1 MKTLMAVVLTFAFS
15 LAVMAWAQ
23 DNPQSSGSQGQQQQN
38 AQTGQNQSSQNMS
51 GKVSSDAKNFKD
63 DQNHQNYKVDNPST
77 LQSYEGQHVALVV
90 HFDPDT
96 NTIHIM
102 QVQAAPQQ

>member
-1 MKTLMAVVLTFAFS
+1 MKTLMAVTLTFVFS

-23 DNPQSSGSQGQQQQN
+23 NNTQSSGSQEQQQQN
-38 AQTGQNQSSQNMS
+38 AQTSQNQGNQNMS

-63 DQNHQNYKVDNPST
+63 DQNNQNYKVDNPNS
-77 LQSYEGQHVALVV
+77 LQSYEGQHVALIV
-90 HFDPDT
+90 HVDPDT

-102 QVQAAPQQ
+102 QVEPAPQQ